1 MEELIDMKAYDIMT
15 PEIRYV
21 DKKTSIKDAAIRMI
35 NEGIGALIITDND
48 NPIGIVTKRDIIWGV
63 LFEKRDPEKDTV
75 DKIMSSPMITV
86 DSDADISIVLDTMI
100 RNNITHLPVREGDK
114 IVGIISDYDLI
125 MILRDLLDMIKSR
138 SLRSKGS
145 EE

>member
-1 MEELIDMKAYDIMT
+1 MDMKAYDIMT
-15 PEIRYV
+15 PEIRYI
-21 DKKTSIKDAAIRMI
+21 DKKASIKDAAIRMI
-35 NEGIGALIITDND
+35 NEGIGALIVTDNN
-48 NPIGIVTKRDIIWGV
+48 NPIGIITKRDIIWGV
-63 LFEKRDPEKDTV
+63 LFEKRDPEKETV
-75 DKIMSSPMITV
+75 DKIMSSPMITI
-86 DSDADISIVLDTMI
+86 DSDADLYMVIDTMI

-138 SLRSKGS
+138 SLRNKGS